1 MPMPNGGLITE
12 TNAQYYAGAQ
22 GFTTTAPQQD
32 FTFTFNTPLNLG
44 NPDPASADYTL
55 NNFKLYAS
63 SDGITYTEVTAANWP
78 AEYPY
83 SLNVQ
88 QNGDS
93 VISCPL
99 HPPHAPDQQ
108 NRTNFRCP
116 LLHNN
121 HTHA

>member
-44 NPDPASADYTL
+44 SPDPAAADYAL

-63 SDGITYTEVTAANWP
+63 ADGITYTEVTAANWP
-78 AEYPY
+78 AQYPY
-83 SLNVQ
+83 TLDVQ
-88 QNGDS
+88 QNDDS
-93 VISCPL
+93 VISLAANLPAC
-99 HPPHAPDQQ
+99 
-108 NRTNFRCP
+108 
-116 LLHNN
+116 LLY
-121 HTHA
+121 TSPSPRDS